1 MIYEN
6 LNARNSDTIRG
17 IRHLPSAIVMKKSIQ
32 IGKKLH
38 RTLAEPMQEQ
48 YTSIEEKCNTCQKLL
63 SNFKKPFADAVG
75 DIEIVLVISRGHVA
89 GVEFA

>member
-48 YTSIEEKCNTCQKLL
+48 YTSIEEKCQSFPL
-63 SNFKKPFADAVG
+63 P
-75 DIEIVLVISRGHVA
+75 ISERRALNDSVRCRD
-89 GVEFA
+89 

>member
-1 MIYEN
+1 MSEILTRKYS
-6 LNARNSDTIRG
+6 ASPVRNSDEEKHSNR
-17 IRHLPSAIVMKKSIQ
+17 
-32 IGKKLH
+32 KKLH